1 MTVLQFKRRYQPSPR
16 NGTVFVMEVPVAVA
30 IDLVTGD
37 PTTTVTRF
45 DVTHESASGDSFGT
59 LSTHDTRAEAIAA
72 AQREAIRLNAIYEP
86 GPGENTVG
94 APLIAGCSTHK
105 DGGAA

>member
-45 DVTHESASGDSFGT
+45 DITHESASGDSFGT
-59 LSTHDTRAEAIAA
+59 LSTHDTRPEAAAA
-72 AQREAIRLNAIYEP
+72 AQQEAIRLNAIYEP
-86 GPGENTVG
+86 GPGETKVD
-94 APLIAGCSTHK
+94 ARPVAACSTHA